1 MIINNFL
8 NRLELFYRNFGDE
21 WKISDFSANRNTQKI
36 LKEYLITLEV
46 KGIIKFIDDNK
57 FKIINLP
64 SKYKD

>member
-46 KGIIKFIDDNK
+46 KGIIKF
-57 FKIINLP
+57 
-64 SKYKD
+64 Y